1 MNAEKNS
8 KWGILY
14 CPKHGLTSP
23 QKFWQKIEK
32 CLKEKQIDF
41 DFVQSENQGSVERLV
56 KMMISNGYQTII
68 IVGGDSALND
78 AVNCLM
84 QTDRDVRERIAL
96 GVIPNGLVNDFARYW
111 GFRESEYEQTI
122 EWLRQRRVRKIDL
135 GHIRYVNKDGD
146 RCHRY
151 FLNCINIGLTAAIMN
166 LRRQTRR
173 ILWSRTLSFAL
184 SSLLL
189 IFQRLEYK
197 MHLKINTDVVKRKVM
212 TVCIGSGPGYGQTP
226 NAVPYNGMLDVS
238 VVYHPEVTQLIEGFY
253 LLFTGKFLNHKSVH
267 PYRTQEVQVEEAQRA
282 MVSIDGRLMNTPVGP
297 FKVTVE
303 QEVINFLIPA

>member
-1 MNAEKNS
+1 MASADNS
-8 KWGILY
+8 KWGVLY

-23 QKFWQKIEK
+23 QKRWQKIER

-56 KMMISNGYQTII
+56 KMMISNGYKTII

-84 QTDRDVRERIAL
+84 QADKEVREQTAL
-96 GVIPNGLVNDFARYW
+96 GIIPNGLVNDFARYW
-111 GFRESEYEQTI
+111 GFRESEYEQAV
-122 EWLRQRRVRKIDL
+122 EWLSKRRVRKIDA

-151 FLNCINIGLTAAIMN
+151 FLNCVNIGLTAAIMN
-166 LRRQTRR
+166 LRRQTRH
-173 ILWSRTLSFAL
+173 LFGSRTLSFVL

-189 IFQRLEYK
+189 VFQRLEYK

-297 FKVTVE
+297 FKITVE
-303 QEVINFLIPA
+303 QEVINFLIPV